1 MQPSHNRPKGLEM
14 HYLCTHWD
22 LPHPLLSASC
32 FSLRLDVA
40 RYAFG

>member
-1 MQPSHNRPKGLEM
+1 MAMESALMVYPKPVIR
-14 HYLCTHWD
+14 HAVSVFD
-22 LPHPLLSASC
+22 ASC